1 MKNELLMRAV
11 EVLQREFGDDWQT
24 IVQSLGTENL
34 RRRVGKELTS
44 FIAFPDRGCGGSNI
58 WRGNC
63 SPKVVEAVAKYV
75 MDAKRYYGKS
85 ISTRCRAAVHLSL
98 RRIIS
103 EYGLFCMT

>member
-11 EVLQREFGDDWQT
+11 EMLQREFGDDWQT

-58 WRGNC
+58 WR
-63 SPKVVEAVAKYV
+63 KVCYGCKAVLRKKYFGFYAARPDV
-75 MDAKRYYGKS
+75 GQRY
-85 ISTRCRAAVHLSL
+85 I
-98 RRIIS
+98 
-103 EYGLFCMT
+103 